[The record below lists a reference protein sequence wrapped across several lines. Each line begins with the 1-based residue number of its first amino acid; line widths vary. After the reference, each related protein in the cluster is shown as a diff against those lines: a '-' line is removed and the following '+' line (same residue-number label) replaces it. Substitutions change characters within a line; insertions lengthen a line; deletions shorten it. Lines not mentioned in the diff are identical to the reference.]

1 MKKKD
6 ALLQQ
11 ISELIL
17 ENEKTTP
24 EGWSRIVVM
33 AEFGPGMSAISGY
46 VFDQDGTASTA
57 LPRKPDPQDAIEALR
72 TEMTEPGKEPWVA
85 CLIQL
90 DAKDEDVELNAEF
103 EYDDVNR
110 WHITAGN
117 REEILAKLRPS
128 TKKPKKKR

>member
-1 MKKKD
+1 MRNKNRH
-6 ALLQQ
+6 LRR
-11 ISELIL
+11 ISQLIL
-17 ENEKTTP
+17 QNEKTTP
-24 EGWSRIVVM
+24 DGWSRIVVM

-46 VFDQDGTASTA
+46 VFDQEGTATTA
-57 LPRKPDPQDAIEALR
+57 LPRKPSPRGAIEALR
-72 TEMTEPGKEPWVA
+72 AEMTEPGKEPWVA

-90 DAKDEDVELNAEF
+90 DAKEDDVEVNAEF
-103 EYDDVNR
+103 EYDDMNR